1 MYTCIGVCVGVSAG
15 GERAISGRFG
25 GLRSFLEVS
34 AVCVLRSFLG
44 FWGFGVLGFW
54 GFGVLGVCVPQRNCD
69 PPMGVSGGARRRP
82 QI

>member
-1 MYTCIGVCVGVSAG
+1 VCVGVSAG

-44 FWGFGVLGFW
+44 FWGFGVLG
-54 GFGVLGVCVPQRNCD
+54 VCVPQRNCD